1 MYFRTEMYYFRVL
14 RRKRMNRTIAA
25 QLSNAGKEYKTGD
38 TTLVALEPTTIDFKK
53 GEVTLIVG
61 PSGSGKTTL
70 LSLLGCVIYPTSGD
84 VWMGDTCVSK
94 LSENQQA
101 ELRLNRIGFVFQGFN
116 LIAPLTAVENIMQ
129 PLLLKGVSRK
139 TAKEKAMDI
148 LRTFGIEDRAWNL
161 PKTLSGGQQ
170 QRVAVA
176 RALITNPELILC
188 DEPTASL
195 DHQSAIQVMKI
206 LQSLSRDD
214 RAVIV
219 VTHDM
224 RLKHYADRIIYVI
237 EGKIS
242 NNPIETEF

>member
-1 MYFRTEMYYFRVL
+1 
-14 RRKRMNRTIAA
+14 MNRTIAA

-38 TTLVALEPTTIDFKK
+38 TTLVALQPTTINFNK

-84 VWMGDTCVSK
+84 VWLGDTCVSK

-101 ELRLNRIGFVFQGFN
+101 ELRLNHIGFVFQGFN
-116 LIAPLTAVENIMQ
+116 LIAPLSSLENVMQ

-139 TAKEKAMDI
+139 TAKEKAMGI
-148 LRTFGIEDRAWNL
+148 LRTFGIEDRAGNL

-206 LQSLSRDD
+206 LQSLSRDN

-224 RLKHYADRIIYVI
+224 RLKNYADRIIYVI